1 MRTYRPLLVALFA
14 VFFSPFVMA
23 DFSAGMSQDE
33 VAAEVAG
40 ILADQAC
47 QPWQHSKQCRA
58 VVDATAEKALDAGIE
73 SGIVIEALKAAGVPI
88 GPATAA
94 TARLARRTLDI
105 ITPAKTYEG
114 PGGGVSSN

>member
-1 MRTYRPLLVALFA
+1 MRTCKSLLVALFV
-14 VFFSPFVMA
+14 VFFSPFA
-23 DFSAGMSQDE
+23 AAGFSAGMSQDE
-33 VAAEVAG
+33 VAAEVAR
-40 ILADQAC
+40 ILAEQEC

-58 VVDATAEKALDAGIE
+58 VVDTTAENALDAGIE
-73 SGIVIEALKAAGVPI
+73 SGIVIEALKVAGVPI

-94 TARLARRTLDI
+94 TARLAGKTLDI